1 MSHWQTI
8 RREYR
13 SWHAIFFGAMTMLLL
28 CAGCRLPEV
37 RGDETPAARQVAQY
51 QSTNFLIHTDLAE
64 EDAQELL
71 KRLETMLTLISR
83 YWGAPA
89 RKKIVCYI
97 VDEPSNWPEGS
108 LSPEALATVRNGGIT
123 NAAGVKR
130 GRVTDMTAVVY
141 ASTKFGTPQHE
152 AVHAYCYQAFG
163 TTGPTWYAEGMA
175 EMGNYWVEGDE
186 TVNCPDYVVEFLKTS
201 PRPTLQQITDPDH
214 RTGDGWKNYAW
225 RWALC
230 HFLAHNPNYAERFRT
245 LGVSL
250 LSNRGDTIERA
261 WPSQMDELEFEFRFF
276 LDHLDTGLEVKRC
289 RWDWKARFREASQK
303 AVRCRIE
310 AARGWQPSLIKGTA
324 GQMLRLTAEGQWT
337 TDVNETPFSGRG
349 SPATGKGRILGCVK
363 TEEGLTEEFIIVP
376 DRSFQLPAEG
386 QLYLRCEDEW
396 TSLSDNDGQLEI
408 SLSAEIAE

>member
-1 MSHWQTI
+1 MSLLQTI
-8 RREYR
+8 RQVRGA
-13 SWHAIFFGAMTMLLL
+13 WHTILFVAMVKLLC

-37 RGDETPAARQVAQY
+37 RGDETPAARKVQQY
-51 QSTNFLIHTDLAE
+51 QSANFLIHTDLAE

-71 KRLETMLTLISR
+71 ERLENMLTLISR
-83 YWGAPA
+83 YWGAPS

-97 VDEPSNWPEGS
+97 VDDTSNWPAGS
-108 LSPEALATVRNGGIT
+108 LSPEALATVSNGGIT

-186 TVNCPDYVVEFLKTS
+186 SVNCPDYVVEFLKSS

-230 HFLAHNPNYAERFRT
+230 HFLSHNPNYAERFRV

-250 LSNRGDTIERA
+250 LSNRGGTIERA
-261 WPSQMDELEFEFRFF
+261 WPSQMDELEFEFQFF
-276 LDHLDTGLEVKRC
+276 LDHLETGLEAKRC
-289 RWDWKARFREASQK
+289 RWDWKARFREASSK
-303 AVRCRIE
+303 AVRCKVD
-310 AARGWQPSLIKGTA
+310 AARGWQPSLIKGTE
-324 GQMLRLTAEGQWT
+324 GQKLRLTAEGQWT
-337 TDVNETPFSGRG
+337 TDVNEPPFSGRG
-349 SPATGKGRILGCVK
+349 SPVTGKGRILGCVK
-363 TEEGLTEEFIIVP
+363 NEKGLSDEFVIIP
-376 DRSFQLPAEG
+376 DRSFSLPAEG
-386 QLYLRCEDEW
+386 DLYLRCEDEW
-396 TSLSDNDGQLEI
+396 TSLNDNDGELAI
-408 SLSAEIAE
+408 SVSAEIAE